1 MKTVVHCGLLAV
13 GIAIA
18 SYATPGREGGPG
30 SGQAAVKD
38 LPARVAGFAPAGWRL
53 EDKVLEFTPENL
65 YEQIDGRAEFFLAYD
80 VVSLTFADFE
90 NVTDTRRPI
99 ELSIYDMGTVT
110 NAFGVYSAERS
121 GGETTVSIGRAAYRS
136 GSSVYAW
143 RGQYYLQVIALS
155 PTEDLQQPA
164 LELARKAAAALPD
177 SGESVWGLT
186 ALPEKDRVPDSV
198 KYFQVDALG
207 LDFMR
212 NTYTAQ
218 YRTGGAL
225 TDVFLSRQDSAES
238 TQAIVTKYAE
248 YAGKYGKGVEN
259 LDGKGGK
266 YLVCNMGN
274 AFDVVFQT
282 GRLVAGVTAAKD
294 RTHALDAAA
303 EFRRQLRA
311 EPQSASIPVPSK
323 EQDPVFSQIQDDPG
337 LPRVLL
343 IGDSISMGYTLP
355 VRELLKGKA
364 NVHRIPENGGPTT
377 RGLEQLKDWLGA
389 GRWDVIHFNWGLH
402 DLKYMDDGKRQT
414 PIREYK
420 SNLKRLVKELRETG
434 AKLIWAST
442 TPVPEGK
449 VNPPRRNVDVIEYNK
464 AAKRIMEANGVM
476 IDDLYALAL
485 PKLAQIQHPANVH
498 FTDDGSKVLAGQVAQ
513 SILKALGQQ

>member
-1 MKTVVHCGLLAV
+1 MKTVVHCGLLVV

-18 SYATPGREGGPG
+18 SYATPGTEGGPG

-38 LPARVAGFAPAGWRL
+38 LPARVADFGPAGWRL
-53 EDKVLEFTPENL
+53 EGKVLEFTPGNL

-90 NVTDTRRPI
+90 NVTDTRRSI

-121 GGETTVSIGRAAYRS
+121 GGETPVNLGRAAYRS
-136 GSSVYAW
+136 GSSVYVW

-155 PTEDLQQPA
+155 LKQDLLEPA
-164 LELARKAAAALPD
+164 LELAKKAADALPD
-177 SGESVWGLT
+177 SGEPVWGLT

-218 YRTGGAL
+218 YRKGGASM
-225 TDVFLSRQDSAES
+225 DVFLSRQDSIES
-238 TQAIVTKYAE
+238 AKAIVGRYAE

-259 LDGKGGK
+259 LDAKGGK
-266 YLVCNMGN
+266 YLVCDMGD

-303 EFRRQLRA
+303 EFRRQLRF
-311 EPQSASIPVPSK
+311 EMQ
-323 EQDPVFSQIQDDPG
+323 
-337 LPRVLL
+337 R
-343 IGDSISMGYTLP
+343 
-355 VRELLKGKA
+355 
-364 NVHRIPENGGPTT
+364 
-377 RGLEQLKDWLGA
+377 
-389 GRWDVIHFNWGLH
+389 
-402 DLKYMDDGKRQT
+402 
-414 PIREYK
+414 
-420 SNLKRLVKELRETG
+420 
-434 AKLIWAST
+434 
-442 TPVPEGK
+442 
-449 VNPPRRNVDVIEYNK
+449 
-464 AAKRIMEANGVM
+464 
-476 IDDLYALAL
+476 
-485 PKLAQIQHPANVH
+485 PAP
-498 FTDDGSKVLAGQVAQ
+498 FTDRCRRFR
-513 SILKALGQQ
+513 